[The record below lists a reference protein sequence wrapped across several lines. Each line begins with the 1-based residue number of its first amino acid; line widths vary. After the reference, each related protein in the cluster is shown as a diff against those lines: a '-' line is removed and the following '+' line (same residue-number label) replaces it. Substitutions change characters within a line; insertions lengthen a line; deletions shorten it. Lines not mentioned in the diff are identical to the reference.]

1 MTEIIGIKTKFLFY
15 AGIPLVSRQAEDSVC
30 YFGLRSMES
39 PTTRGA
45 GGLDFSAIGGEKQRH
60 GSAVIGAGGTG
71 CKAPGL
77 KTPNH
82 KPAPSIKTLKFVS
95 DVSILK
101 ARTQGRRR
109 ACLFF

>member
-77 KTPNH
+77 KTPN
-82 KPAPSIKTLKFVS
+82 KTCRYGATS
-95 DVSILK
+95 K
-101 ARTQGRRR
+101 ARAFDAASR
-109 ACLFF
+109 AAA